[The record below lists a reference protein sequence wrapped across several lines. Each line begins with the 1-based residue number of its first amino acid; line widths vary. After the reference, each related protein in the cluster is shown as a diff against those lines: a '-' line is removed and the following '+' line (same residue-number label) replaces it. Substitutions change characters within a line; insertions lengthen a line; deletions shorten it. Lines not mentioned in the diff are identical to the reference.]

1 MDNFLD
7 KVDKIIIFFLIY
19 SLVFLIFFSTLNY
32 TLPFVLAL
40 ICALILK
47 RPTNFLIKKFKLKN
61 SSASLITTIL
71 FFAIITSV
79 FYYGITTITQEAI
92 QLGKNTQSYITNN
105 SSNLYSYVDKLQN
118 YYNNLDPSIV
128 NAIEK
133 NFSSFIT
140 KISNITVS
148 ITGKIVSTLIN
159 FIASIPYVIMVVL
172 FTLLTTYFFTKDIVS
187 SKNKFLNVLSE
198 NKINKLSNIYIEAKH
213 MLTNY
218 LLSYLFI
225 LGLTFIETLIV
236 FLIFKVKYALMLS
249 VLCAVA
255 DILPILGIG
264 TIYIP
269 LAIIYFL
276 MKNYIVALGLII
288 SYALV
293 SIIRQIVEPK
303 IVSSSLG
310 LHPVAVL
317 AALFIG
323 LKAYGL
329 LGIIFCVFLVV
340 FYNILK
346 KVNIL

>member
-1 MDNFLD
+1 MEDFFNMID
-7 KVDKIIIFFLIY
+7 KTLIFFLIY
-19 SLVFLIFFSTLNY
+19 LLVFFIFFSTLNY

-40 ICALILK
+40 IFALILK
-47 RPTNFLIKKFKLKN
+47 RPTIFLIRKFKLKN
-61 SSASLITTIL
+61 SIASLISTFL
-71 FFAIITSV
+71 FFAIIIFI
-79 FYYGITTITQEAI
+79 FYFGITNIAQESI
-92 QLGKNTQSYITNN
+92 QLGKNVQSYISNN
-105 SSNLYSYVDKLQN
+105 SSNLYSYLDKLQN

-128 NAIEK
+128 SAVEN
-133 NFSSFIT
+133 NFSSYIT
-140 KISNITVS
+140 KISNLTVS
-148 ITGKIVSTLIN
+148 ITGKIVSMLIN

-172 FTLLTTYFFTKDIVS
+172 FTLLATYFFTKDIVV
-187 SKNKFLNVLSE
+187 SKNKFLNRLPE
-198 NKINKLSNIYIEAKH
+198 NRVNKLSNIYSETKH
-213 MLTNY
+213 MLVNY
-218 LLSYLFI
+218 FLSYMFI
-225 LGLTFIETLIV
+225 IGLTFIETLIV
-236 FLIFKVKYALMLS
+236 FFIFKIKYALMLS
-249 VLCAVA
+249 IICAIA

-276 MKNYIVALGLII
+276 MKNYIVAIGLLI

-329 LGIIFCVFLVV
+329 LGMIFCIFLVV
-340 FYNILK
+340 FYNILR